1 MIEFVLTLIGGA
13 LLIVVIV
20 TSFAVATV
28 LTVAVVMSFL
38 PCDHAHVFPDRD
50 EDNNL
55 GLRCAR
61 CGRFEKS
68 RIQ

>member
-1 MIEFVLTLIGGA
+1 MIEFVLTLIGAA
-13 LLIVVIV
+13 LLVVVIV
-20 TSFAVATV
+20 TSFVVAIT
-28 LTVAVVMSFL
+28 LTTAALMLLL
-38 PCDHAHVFPDRD
+38 PCSHNHVFADRD
-50 EDNNL
+50 DDNQL